1 MTTPTTFKDLVAEL
15 LGLINIAIPLLFAV
29 VFLLFAWKLFDARV
43 INADDEKKQ
52 EEGRKILVTATV
64 VFVIMISVWGIVAML
79 RDSLFG

>member
-15 LGLINIAIPLLFAV
+15 LGLINIAIPLLFAI
-29 VFLLFAWKLFDARV
+29 VFLLFAWKLFDAWV